1 MRNKN
6 KELTL
11 YNVLF
16 PLWMLMLFPI
26 VWLIVLPGNFI
37 IDSIVLIVALNLIK
51 YPEKK
56 LFYKKHI
63 FTIYAFG
70 LLADLFGA
78 AFLMVTMFVFQ
89 LGTMGDELYLT
100 LPATVISAV
109 LIFIFNY
116 FVTFKMHDKNLRF
129 KLSLTFSIVTAPYT
143 FMTPSSWI
151 YGF

>member
-1 MRNKN
+1 M
-6 KELTL
+6 L
-11 YNVLF
+11 LF
-16 PLWMLMLFPI
+16 PVISCFPTSGI
-26 VWLIVLPGNFI
+26 
-37 IDSIVLIVALNLIK
+37 
-51 YPEKK
+51 Y
-56 LFYKKHI
+56 FYKKHI

-78 AFLMVTMFVFQ
+78 AFLMVNMFVFQ